1 MYIVDNEIDLSNF
14 EVIRSIVYREGK
26 RLVEKQILL
35 DSNSNLESI
44 NIPDGY
50 DISKI
55 EKLNF
60 GNKTICNILY
70 VNTSDVVVN
79 LYFNE
84 NTGKYYEEPYGK
96 SFGNKVRRLK

>member
-14 EVIRSIVYREGK
+14 EVIRSTVYREGK
-26 RLVEKQILL
+26 RLVEKQVLI
-35 DSNSNLESI
+35 DSNSNLDSI
-44 NIPDGY
+44 DIPNGY
-50 DISKI
+50 KISKI
-55 EKLNF
+55 EKINF

-70 VNTSDVVVN
+70 INTSDVIIN

-96 SFGNKVRRLK
+96 SFCNKIKRLR